1 MNQNFYRIL
10 NDNFNK
16 YSDNIFIEEESGEKW
31 KYNDIKKLTSQFS
44 TFLKNLSLKKGSRII
59 VQAEKNVHS
68 VALYLSCLK
77 KGIIYIPLNTAYTSN
92 EMSYFINNVEPQLI
106 FLSNNKFDEHK
117 DLLLDF
123 PNIKT
128 FILDIENTNL
138 TDEISELKEDN
149 NIEELDENDI
159 ASIIFTS
166 GTTGKSKGAMITHRN
181 LESNGNALVSAW
193 GFNESDVLIHALP
206 IFHVHGLFV
215 ALHTILLSG
224 SKIIFFQKFS
234 PDTLIRRLPDATV
247 MMGVPTYYS
256 RLLSKDNFNKSTCKN
271 IRLFISGSAPL
282 TDNVFLEFKKRTDHN
297 ILERY
302 GMSETGMITSNP
314 LNGDRIAGTV
324 GFALPDIDIRV
335 SDETGQILP
344 PDSRGIVEVKGPN
357 VFSGYWRLEEKT
369 KKEFRLD
376 GFFITGD
383 IGKINYEGRLTLFGR
398 STDML
403 ISGGYNIYP
412 KEIELI
418 LDEIEGIQE
427 SAVIGCPH
435 DDLGEAV
442 VAILISNQDKDIIS
456 DDSIEEILLN
466 SIAKFKCPAR
476 YIWLDE
482 LPRNAMGKV
491 QKKVLKEKY
500 NKIFKEKK

>member
-1 MNQNFYRIL
+1 
-10 NDNFNK
+10 
-16 YSDNIFIEEESGEKW
+16 
-31 KYNDIKKLTSQFS
+31 
-44 TFLKNLSLKKGSRII
+44 
-59 VQAEKNVHS
+59 
-68 VALYLSCLK
+68 
-77 KGIIYIPLNTAYTSN
+77 
-92 EMSYFINNVEPQLI
+92 
-106 FLSNNKFDEHK
+106 
-117 DLLLDF
+117 
-123 PNIKT
+123 
-128 FILDIENTNL
+128 
-138 TDEISELKEDN
+138 
-149 NIEELDENDI
+149 
-159 ASIIFTS
+159 
-166 GTTGKSKGAMITHRN
+166 MITHRN

-193 GFNESDVLIHALP
+193 GFNERDILIHALP

-234 PDTLIRRLPDATV
+234 PDTLIKRLPDATV

-344 PDSRGIVEVKGPN
+344 ADTRGIVEVKGPN

-383 IGKINYEGRLTLFGR
+383 IGKLDYEGRLTLFGR

-418 LDEIEGIQE
+418 LDEIECIQE

-442 VAILISNQDKDIIS
+442 VAILISKKDKDIIS

-476 YIWLDE
+476 YIWLDK

-500 NKIFKEKK
+500 SKIFKEIK

>member
-1 MNQNFYRIL
+1 
-10 NDNFNK
+10 
-16 YSDNIFIEEESGEKW
+16 
-31 KYNDIKKLTSQFS
+31 
-44 TFLKNLSLKKGSRII
+44 
-59 VQAEKNVHS
+59 
-68 VALYLSCLK
+68 
-77 KGIIYIPLNTAYTSN
+77 
-92 EMSYFINNVEPQLI
+92 
-106 FLSNNKFDEHK
+106 
-117 DLLLDF
+117 
-123 PNIKT
+123 
-128 FILDIENTNL
+128 
-138 TDEISELKEDN
+138 
-149 NIEELDENDI
+149 
-159 ASIIFTS
+159 
-166 GTTGKSKGAMITHRN
+166 
-181 LESNGNALVSAW
+181 
-193 GFNESDVLIHALP
+193 
-206 IFHVHGLFV
+206 
-215 ALHTILLSG
+215 
-224 SKIIFFQKFS
+224 
-234 PDTLIRRLPDATV
+234 

-344 PDSRGIVEVKGPN
+344 ADSRGIVEVKGPN

-383 IGKINYEGRLTLFGR
+383 IGKLDYEGRLTLFGR

-442 VAILISNQDKDIIS
+442 VAILISNKAKDIIS

-500 NKIFKEKK
+500 SKIFKEIK